1 MIPNVRRLRWL
12 VALAIAATTAPAA
25 AQWLHQPTRGVPRTA
40 DGNVN
45 LTAPAPRMP
54 DGRPDLSGMWQLNP
68 GTYVIDAAQ
77 DLNPEDIQPWA
88 AARFRERLENF
99 ARGDPACF
107 LPSGP
112 RYYITG
118 VPKIVQTAGQLIV
131 LYDDLTYRQIF
142 LDGRTVPTDPNPSF
156 MGYSAG
162 RWEGDTLVVES
173 TGLDERTL
181 LDTGGH
187 PHTDKMKV
195 TERFHR
201 TDLGH
206 MDLQVTFDDRTIYA
220 KPMVVPVQ
228 MRLVV
233 DDELIEYVCREN
245 EKDYDRIKGRASDRK
260 EPVPLDVLSRY
271 VGAYVYTVPGGSET
285 RVIAVTLLEGELM
298 IDGFPP
304 VRGRIRQHL
313 IPLSDTRFAGYF
325 GRPLHFVTDAT
336 GAPLRVVFEAV
347 EPGMRDIVAIRK

>member
-1 MIPNVRRLRWL
+1 VSPDAQARRWL
-12 VALAIAATTAPAA
+12 VAFAIAATTTPAA

-40 DGNVN
+40 DGKVD

-54 DGRPDLSGMWQLNP
+54 DGRPDLSGIWQLNP

-77 DLNPEDIQPWA
+77 DLKLEEIQPWA
-88 AARFRERLENF
+88 VARFRERLENF
-99 ARGDPACF
+99 AKEDPACF

-112 RYYITG
+112 RYYIAG
-118 VPKIVQTAGQLIV
+118 VPKIVQTPAQLVV

-142 LDGRTVPTDPNPSF
+142 LDGRTLPTDPNPSF
-156 MGYSAG
+156 MGYSTG
-162 RWEGDTLVVES
+162 HWEGDALVVES
-173 TGLDERTL
+173 TGLDERTQ

-206 MDLQVTFDDRTIYA
+206 MDLQVTFDDRAIYA

-228 MRLVV
+228 MRLVM
-233 DDELIEYVCREN
+233 DDELIEYLCREN
-245 EKDYDRIKGRASDRK
+245 EKDYGHIKSRASAQK
-260 EPVPLDVLSRY
+260 QPIPLDVLSRY

-285 RVIAVTLLEGELM
+285 SGITVTLVEGELT

-313 IPLSDTRFAGYF
+313 IPLSETRFAGYF
-325 GRPLHFVTDAT
+325 GRPLHFVIDAT
-336 GAPLRVVFEAV
+336 GAPVQVVFEAV
-347 EPGMRDIVAIRK
+347 EPGTRDIVAIRK